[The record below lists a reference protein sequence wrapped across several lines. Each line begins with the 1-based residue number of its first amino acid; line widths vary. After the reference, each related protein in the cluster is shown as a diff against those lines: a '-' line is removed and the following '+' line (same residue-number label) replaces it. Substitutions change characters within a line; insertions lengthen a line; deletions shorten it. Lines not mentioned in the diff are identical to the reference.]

1 MEELRVEV
9 GVNGR
14 FKTKL
19 VRIRLKWAG
28 HVERMWWESG
38 KENRC
43 PESDEK
49 RRRGRPKLHNMKT
62 ALGKTCM
69 ERVGDDWRTRAKYRR
84 N

>member
-28 HVERMWWESG
+28 HVERM
-38 KENRC
+38 
-43 PESDEK
+43 
-49 RRRGRPKLHNMKT
+49 
-62 ALGKTCM
+62 
-69 ERVGDDWRTRAKYRR
+69 
-84 N
+84 